1 MGLLT
6 LKYQKTKAI
15 KKKKDLSNNLFE
27 INVINSDLNYSKQIN
42 QVYLIVRVFTIM
54 INVKNI
60 YEFCI

>member
-6 LKYQKTKAI
+6 SKFQKTKDL
-15 KKKKDLSNNLFE
+15 KKKKDISNISFE